1 MHAFLQD
8 LSYGLRLMRKSPGF
22 TAVALIVLALGIG
35 GNTAIFSVVDG
46 VLLQPLP
53 YPDADQLVSI
63 RSAEPSRGIPPVVA
77 SYADYLDWK
86 QQAHSFSNM
95 GSYVSDAFN
104 LSASAQPVRVEA
116 IDATTSALQAL
127 GVVPELGR
135 IFTPDEEQ
143 WANRHVVLLAHS
155 LWRDKLGADP
165 NIVGRTIR
173 LDAEPYVV
181 IGVMPDSFA
190 ALMPRVQICV
200 PFALRPGTQISRG
213 ARWIHVIARMNP
225 GVSIAMAQQEV
236 QVIQERLAQTYAED
250 RGVAN
255 SVIGAKEQ
263 LVGNTRTAL
272 AVLAGATGLLLLIAC
287 ANLANLLV
295 ARASGRRVEIAV
307 RTSLGASR
315 ARIVQQML
323 SESIL
328 LAISGG
334 TLGIA
339 FAFAGERLL
348 IALFAEQLPRLQ
360 EVRLSGQVLG
370 FAILLS
376 ALTAFA
382 FGLLPALE
390 CSRMEP
396 QDALSGSSRTSSAT
410 VRGRRTRETLVVAE
424 VALTLVLL
432 TGAGLLVNS
441 LYRLSHADPGFRIS
455 NLLTLQIGLPSAVYT
470 TDVQRASF
478 YRDLLDGLPHLPGV
492 VSAGLTMTMPLQPNG
507 NHNWTMFV
515 RGDRPIPPTP
525 EGLPTVAFTYVTPG
539 YFQALGIP
547 LIHGRAM
554 TESDDVRAPE
564 IAIVSESLAR
574 RVFGDEEPLGK
585 TFRFNNDPA
594 APVGTVVGVVQDL
607 KWEDLKEVQPVVYT
621 PLSQAKEHVPATM
634 LLVVHTTSNPRAL
647 ASSVR
652 SSVHQ
657 LGSEVAIAYIESGE
671 DLMSDAVAQPRSDAS
686 LFVLFALFALII
698 AGVGV
703 YGTLSYTVV
712 QRTRELGIRMA
723 LGAQRAQIFGMVVR
737 QGMGSAALG
746 MLAGGFGALGATR
759 ALASLLF
766 GVKPTDP
773 ITLGLAVLLLT
784 AVALAACYFPAR
796 RAMSVNPMS
805 VLRSE

>member
-1 MHAFLQD
+1 
-8 LSYGLRLMRKSPGF
+8 
-22 TAVALIVLALGIG
+22 
-35 GNTAIFSVVDG
+35 
-46 VLLQPLP
+46 
-53 YPDADQLVSI
+53 
-63 RSAEPSRGIPPVVA
+63 
-77 SYADYLDWK
+77 
-86 QQAHSFSNM
+86 
-95 GSYVSDAFN
+95 
-104 LSASAQPVRVEA
+104 
-116 IDATTSALQAL
+116 
-127 GVVPELGR
+127 
-135 IFTPDEEQ
+135 
-143 WANRHVVLLAHS
+143 
-155 LWRDKLGADP
+155 
-165 NIVGRTIR
+165 
-173 LDAEPYVV
+173 
-181 IGVMPDSFA
+181 
-190 ALMPRVQICV
+190 
-200 PFALRPGTQISRG
+200 
-213 ARWIHVIARMNP
+213 
-225 GVSIAMAQQEV
+225 
-236 QVIQERLAQTYAED
+236 
-250 RGVAN
+250 
-255 SVIGAKEQ
+255 
-263 LVGNTRTAL
+263 
-272 AVLAGATGLLLLIAC
+272 
-287 ANLANLLV
+287 
-295 ARASGRRVEIAV
+295 
-307 RTSLGASR
+307 
-315 ARIVQQML
+315 
-323 SESIL
+323 
-328 LAISGG
+328 
-334 TLGIA
+334 
-339 FAFAGERLL
+339 
-348 IALFAEQLPRLQ
+348 
-360 EVRLSGQVLG
+360 
-370 FAILLS
+370 
-376 ALTAFA
+376 
-382 FGLLPALE
+382 
-390 CSRMEP
+390 MEP
-396 QDALSGSSRTSSAT
+396 QDALSGSSRTSSTT

-607 KWEDLKEVQPVVYT
+607 KWEDLKDVQPVVYT

-686 LFVLFALFALII
+686 LFVLFAAFALII